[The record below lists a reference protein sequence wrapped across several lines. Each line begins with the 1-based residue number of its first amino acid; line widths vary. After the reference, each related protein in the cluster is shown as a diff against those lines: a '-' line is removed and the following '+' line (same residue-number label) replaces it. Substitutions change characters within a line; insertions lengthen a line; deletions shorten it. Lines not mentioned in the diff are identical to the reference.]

1 MTIKKMKIDKELIEK
16 VAKIS
21 RLNLSEENKED
32 FIKDFE
38 EVLKLFSKIKETDTR
53 GIELSVQPVKVENV
67 LREDKAEKSLD
78 EKDIFLNAEHKEKR
92 FFKGPRI
99 L

>member
-1 MTIKKMKIDKELIEK
+1 MKIDKELIEK

-21 RLNLSEENKED
+21 RLNLSEKDKEG
-32 FIKDFE
+32 FIKDFKDILE
-38 EVLKLFSKIKETDTR
+38 MFSKVNKLDTNNV
-53 GIELSVQPVKVENV
+53 ELSVQPIKIENV
-67 LREDKAEKSLD
+67 FREDKVKKSLD
-78 EKDIFLNAEHKEKR
+78 EKEVFLNSKYKEKG